1 MKHSKLWYLSQE
13 ITVDRNRLTL
23 WTKEEKLRV
32 LINDLP
38 YSFGGE
44 HGMSVTDIY
53 MKGWKNLM
61 WVLEFRQKTEE
72 FGDILVH
79 PVLVFFNTR
88 TDTFYFKEIH
98 SKEEFIEVAGKKN
111 WQRYMKYS
119 NLRCSLYKLN

>member
-61 WVLEFRQKTEE
+61 WVLEFRQKTEDL
-72 FGDILVH
+72 GDILVH
-79 PVLVFFNTR
+79 PVLVFFDKKNNK
-88 TDTFYFKEIH
+88 FYYKQIH
-98 SKEEFIEVAGKKN
+98 SENEFKNTAGKRN

-119 NLRCSLYKLN
+119 NLRSSLYKLD

>member
-44 HGMSVTDIY
+44 HGMSVTNIY

-79 PVLVFFNTR
+79 PVLVFF
-88 TDTFYFKEIH
+88 D
-98 SKEEFIEVAGKKN
+98 KKN
-111 WQRYMKYS
+111 TKFYCERMLS
-119 NLRCSLYKLN
+119 

>member
-1 MKHSKLWYLSQE
+1 MKHSKLWYLSQK

-61 WVLEFRQKTEE
+61 WVLEFRQKTEL
-72 FGDILVH
+72 GDILVH

>member
-1 MKHSKLWYLSQE
+1 MKHSKLWYLNQG

-23 WTKEEKLRV
+23 WTKAEKLRV

-44 HGMSVTDIY
+44 HGMSVTNIY

-61 WVLEFRQKTEE
+61 WVLEFRQKTEL
-72 FGDILVH
+72 GDILVH
-79 PVLVFFNTR
+79 PILVFFNTR

>member
-1 MKHSKLWYLSQE
+1 MKHSKLWYLRQE
-13 ITVDRNRLTL
+13 VTVDRNRLTL
-23 WTKEEKLRV
+23 WTREEKLKV
-32 LINDLP
+32 LISDLP

-61 WVLEFRQKTEE
+61 WVLEFRQNTTEL
-72 FGDILVH
+72 GDILVH
-79 PVLVFFNTR
+79 PVLVFVNKK

-98 SKEEFIEVAGKKN
+98 SKEEFIEVAGKRN